1 MEIGIVG
8 LPNVGKSTLFN
19 ALTGSAVAASNFP
32 FTTIEPNVGVV
43 PVRDPRLYTL
53 TEIFQS
59 KKTVPAGVRFVDIA
73 GLVKGASKGEGLG
86 NKFLSHIREVDAIAQ
101 VVRCFKDPDVVD
113 VTGDLNPIQSLEVVG
128 TELLLAD
135 LDQAQ
140 KLREK
145 FLGPARSGQK
155 DAKETVGVLEKA
167 IEGFSKGVPARR
179 QSLGDAQ
186 ERYQFLSGK
195 PLLYVANV
203 GENELE
209 GNPLVQQLMDY
220 VDSIPHPT
228 PLPSREREKGEGWS
242 PEVVV
247 LSAKI
252 EAEISQLPEAERKEF
267 LTSLGL
273 KESGL
278 DRLVHAGQKL
288 LRLMTFFTSGEDESR
303 AWSIAQ
309 GTTAVKAAG
318 KIHSDIERG
327 FIRAEIY
334 GYDDIVKYRS
344 EAVLKEKGLIRLEG
358 KEYVMKDSDVVYF
371 RFNV

>member
-19 ALTGSAVAASNFP
+19 ALTGAAVAASNFP
-32 FTTIEPNVGVV
+32 FTTIEPNVGIV
-43 PVRDPRLYTL
+43 PLRDPRLVKL
-53 TEIFQS
+53 GEIFES
-59 KKTVPAGVRFVDIA
+59 KKVTPAGVRFVDIA
-73 GLVKGASKGEGLG
+73 GLVKGASQGEGLG
-86 NKFLSHIREVDAIAQ
+86 NKFLSHIREVDALAQ
-101 VVRCFKDPDVVD
+101 VVRCFKDPNVVD
-113 VTGDLNPIQSLEVVG
+113 VTGELNPIQSLEVIQ

-145 FLGPARSGQK
+145 YLGSARSGN
-155 DAKETVGVLEKA
+155 KEARDIIAELEKA
-167 IEGFSKGVPARR
+167 IEGFNRGVPAR
-179 QSLGDAQ
+179 QQGLAPATQ
-186 ERYQFLSGK
+186 EKYQFLTGK

-203 GENELE
+203 GEDELS
-209 GNPLVQQLMDY
+209 GNALVQPMIDY
-220 VDSIPHPT
+220 AA
-228 PLPSREREKGEGWS
+228 KEGS
-242 PEVVV
+242 QVVV

-252 EAEISQLPEAERKEF
+252 EAEIAQLAEAERNEF

-288 LRLMTFFTSGEDESR
+288 LRLMTFFTSGPDESR
-303 AWSIAQ
+303 AWSIRE
-309 GTTAVKAAG
+309 GTPAVKAAG

-334 GYDDIVKYRS
+334 SYEDIVKYRS
-344 EAVLKEKGLIRLEG
+344 EAALKEKGLIRLEG
-358 KEYVMKDSDVVYF
+358 RDYLMKDNDVVYF